1 MNQEERPSPAL
12 VEYVGKVNAA
22 GGTYHHMDFGQGV
35 ILRGHYDM
43 RRFVQ
48 HYDIPADLNGQRVLD
63 IGTSSG
69 YFAFECA
76 RRGADV
82 VAIDIWEETAVGSI
96 APLLGLPIRYVRRSI
111 YDLDS
116 DFGQFDLV
124 ICGSLLLHLPEPFG
138 AIQRI
143 RNVCRGRA
151 TVSTACVADSRT
163 NPEPVCCFTGIK
175 ASDGDYWAYW
185 LLGQEAMRRMFLA
198 AGFSRIGHVDH
209 FLLETSPGWRRHA
222 TDQVV
227 MTAYV

>member
-1 MNQEERPSPAL
+1 MTEATHPSPAL
-12 VEYVGKVNAA
+12 VEYVGQLNAA
-22 GGTYHHMDFGQGV
+22 GGSYHHLDFGQGV

-43 RRFVQ
+43 GRFVR
-48 HYDIPADLNGQRVLD
+48 HYGIPPDLNGQRVLD
-63 IGTSSG
+63 VGTSTG

-82 VAIDIWEETAVGSI
+82 VAIDIWEETPVGTI
-96 APLLGLPIRYVRRSI
+96 APLLGLPISYVRRSV
-111 YDLDS
+111 YDLNP

-143 RNVCRGRA
+143 RSVCRGRA
-151 TVSTACVADSRT
+151 TVSTACVPDSRT
-163 NPEPVCCFTGIK
+163 NPDPVCHFDGRK

-185 LLGQEAMRRMFLA
+185 SLGQEALKRMFLA

-209 FLLETSPGWRRHA
+209 FLLETSPGRNRH
-222 TDQVV
+222 TVDHVV
-227 MTAYV
+227 VTADV